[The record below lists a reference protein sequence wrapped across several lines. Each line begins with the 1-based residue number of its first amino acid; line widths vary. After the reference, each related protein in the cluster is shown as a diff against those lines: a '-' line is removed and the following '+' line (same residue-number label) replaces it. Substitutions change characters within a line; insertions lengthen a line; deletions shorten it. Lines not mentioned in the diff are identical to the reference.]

1 MLYLDNTPPPTKV
14 THLTDKEQKEWV
26 KEVQG
31 LSEQYAAFLFTLFV
45 ICNKFIN
52 KDYCV
57 SNEADSF
64 TDRLMY
70 IMDTEMAIAKSQ
82 AISWLLRDF
91 QVFISLHRNSMVL
104 ENFCTNQWICTIE
117 FDLRHQIFERYT
129 VF

>member
-31 LSEQYAAFLFTLFV
+31 LSEQYAAFFIHI
-45 ICNKFIN
+45 ICHL
-52 KDYCV
+52 YCV

-64 TDRLMY
+64 TDCLMY
-70 IMDTEMAIAKSQ
+70 ILDTEMAIAKSQ

-91 QVFISLHRNSMVL
+91 QVFNILYRNNVWYWRSSVL
-104 ENFCTNQWICTIE
+104 TSGFA
-117 FDLRHQIFERYT
+117 
-129 VF
+129 